1 MTAPSDA
8 PAAAAPPVASAA
20 RPPSLLQSLGNRRI
34 AAVLLMGL
42 ASGLP
47 YNLTDSTLQA
57 WLKDTGLSNTTIG
70 LLSLI
75 GLAYTAKPL
84 WAPLLDRYA
93 VPVLGR
99 RRGWILVFQLALAAA
114 LAWMAFHGPE
124 RGLLPFAMLALLV
137 AVLSASQDV
146 VIDAWRTDL
155 VSGAERGPAA
165 TGANLGYRA
174 SSWFAFSGALILADL
189 VGWRSTYL
197 VMAGTMLALTLATV
211 WAPEP
216 EARAAPPRSL
226 AEAVS
231 APLAQ
236 LLGNPGMLSL
246 LLALVLYKVGDAFAL
261 KLFTPFLMDV
271 GFSKTEIGA
280 VTKTLMLGASIA
292 GAIAGGVWM
301 VRLGLVRALLVFGFL
316 QALANLGY
324 MAVALAGKDM
334 TVMALAVF
342 VDNFVGAMGNTA
354 LVVFIMAL
362 CDVRFSAFQYALL
375 SAIAVLP
382 RNVLGAPAGFL
393 SDAIGWP
400 AFFLATF
407 FTALPGLA
415 MVWWLRARVAAL
427 DRPAA

>member
-8 PAAAAPPVASAA
+8 PPAPVA
-20 RPPSLLQSLGNRRI
+20 RPPTLLESLGNRRI

-47 YNLTDSTLQA
+47 YNLTDATLQA

-99 RRGWILVFQLALAAA
+99 RRGWILFFQLALAAA
-114 LAWMAFHGPE
+114 LSWMAFHGPE
-124 RGLLPFAMLALLV
+124 RGLLPFALLALLV

-155 VSGAERGPAA
+155 VSAAERGPAA

-189 VGWRSTYL
+189 VGWRTTYL
-197 VMAGTMLALTLATV
+197 VMAGAMLALTLATI

-216 EARAAPPRSL
+216 AARAAPPRSL

-280 VTKTLMLGASIA
+280 VTKTLMLAASIA
-292 GAIAGGVWM
+292 GAVAGGVWM
-301 VRLGLVRALLVFGFL
+301 VRLGLVRALLLFGFL

-334 TVMALAVF
+334 TVMAIAVF

-362 CDVRFSAFQYALL
+362 CDARFSAFQYALL

-415 MVWWLRARVAAL
+415 MVWWLRGRVAAL
-427 DRPAA
+427 DRPAG